1 MQITNNQLNIKAV
14 NLLKALKGK
23 QLEAIIHEPFK
34 FTTTSYGIV
43 YLVVDGKTYIFTD
56 YQKQMDYF
64 KTKESLSSIEFEEH
78 HGEKKS
84 SLENIQFVSE
94 EIKQAISKITLINTE
109 QTATSKNT
117 GETYK
122 FLDTQCVIF
131 TLENGYQ
138 LSLTKDD
145 FCECISIYRGYN
157 AIKEADEIKK
167 RFANFYESDLEGTYS
182 IDCLDL

>member
-1 MQITNNQLNIKAV
+1 
-14 NLLKALKGK
+14 
-23 QLEAIIHEPFK
+23 
-34 FTTTSYGIV
+34 
-43 YLVVDGKTYIFTD
+43 
-56 YQKQMDYF
+56 MDYF

-131 TLENGYQ
+131 TLEKGYQ

-157 AIKEADEIKK
+157 AIRIIPVKCC
-167 RFANFYESDLEGTYS
+167 YPYSSDT
-182 IDCLDL
+182 D